1 MKGSSLGSLR
11 VRLAW
16 VVLLAIIPSLGL
28 IYYNARTQRA
38 AAITS
43 AREGVERLARLAAAH
58 NTRVIEGTR
67 QLLVT
72 LAQLPEVRG
81 ADPVRCSETL
91 RKLLGEYSFYS
102 NLGVAA
108 PDGKVLCSAVQLK
121 GPVSVVDGSWFHQV
135 MVAHDFAVGEY
146 QMDAFCGYPV
156 IGPDNQLSRV
166 VFASLD
172 LGYPTRQ
179 MALNLPTE
187 GATLA
192 VVNRDGVVLGE
203 TGGVENR
210 VGRTIPEAAQVK
222 EVSTYRGRGGD
233 QWFDPTG
240 VERIYAFYPIGGKRA
255 GVDLYVTASLPTS
268 VVFAAADAQLKKNL
282 FALAVIAL
290 LALAAAWFG
299 GEAIVLRRA
308 NDELERR
315 VQERTRELAHEQFL
329 LRTLLENVP
338 DSIYF
343 KDREGRFLRSS
354 RAQAKRFGL
363 SDPAQ
368 AIGKT
373 DFDFFKKQ
381 HAEEAFKDE
390 QQIIQTG
397 QPMVGIEENSPLA
410 DGTERWVSTS
420 KMPLRDQQGN
430 VVGTFGISRE
440 ITERKRAEQA
450 LAKDRSMLRT
460 LVDSFPDLVF
470 IKDTKGRY
478 VFNNAAHRAF
488 LQVSSFDDLAGKTVH
503 DLYPKELAERLHTD
517 DDEIIAAGMP
527 VLHREGELTDRKGRK
542 VRAVT
547 SKIPYRDDQHRVVGL
562 VCISH
567 LLDGPK

>member
-1 MKGSSLGSLR
+1 MNGSSRRSLR
-11 VRLAW
+11 VQLAW
-16 VVLLAIIPSLGL
+16 LVLLATIPSLGL
-28 IYYNARTQRA
+28 IYYNARLQRA
-38 AAITS
+38 AAVAS
-43 AREGVERLARLAAAH
+43 AREDVERLARLAAAH
-58 NTRVIEGTR
+58 NTRVIDGTR

-72 LAQLPEVRG
+72 LAQLPEVRSG
-81 ADPVRCSETL
+81 DLSHCGEIL
-91 RKLLGEYSFYS
+91 RNLLGEYSFYS

-108 PDGKVLCSAVQLK
+108 PDGKILCSAMPMANPQT
-121 GPVSVVDGSWFHQV
+121 VVDGSWFHQV
-135 MVAHDFAVGEY
+135 MVAREFAVGEY
-146 QMDAFCGYPV
+146 RMDAFCGYPIFGTDEQV
-156 IGPDNQLSRV
+156 SRV
-166 VFASLD
+166 LFASLD

-210 VGRTIPEAAQVK
+210 VGRTIPEAAQIK
-222 EVSTYRGRGGD
+222 EVSTYRGRGGE
-233 QWFDPTG
+233 QWFDPSG

-268 VVFAAADAQLKKNL
+268 VVYTAANAQLKRNL
-282 FALAVIAL
+282 IALAVIAL
-290 LALAAAWFG
+290 LALAAAWYG

-329 LRTLLENVP
+329 LRALLDNVP

-343 KDREGRFLRSS
+343 KDRDGRFMRSS
-354 RAQAKRFGL
+354 QAQAKRFGL
-363 SDPAQ
+363 GDPAQ

-373 DFDFFKKQ
+373 DFEFFKKE

-390 QQIIQTG
+390 QQIIRTG
-397 QPMVGIEENSPLA
+397 QPMIGIEEFSPLA

-420 KMPLRDQQGN
+420 KMPLRDLQGN

-440 ITERKRAEQA
+440 ITERKRAEQN
-450 LAKDRSMLRT
+450 LAKERSMLRT
-460 LVDSFPDLVF
+460 LVDSLPDLVF

-478 VFNNAAHRAF
+478 VFNNAAHRQF
-488 LQVSSFDDLAGKTVH
+488 LEVSSFDDLEGKTVH
-503 DLYPKELAERLHTD
+503 DLYPKDLADRLHSD
-517 DDEIIAAGMP
+517 DDEVIAAGMP
-527 VLHREGELTDRKGRK
+527 VLHREGELTNRKGKK

-547 SKIPYRDDQHRVVGL
+547 SKIPYRDEQHRVVGL

-567 LLDGPK
+567 IIDGAK

>member
-1 MKGSSLGSLR
+1 VNHPSRNSLR
-11 VRLAW
+11 GRLAW

-28 IYYNARTQRA
+28 IYYNARLQRA
-38 AAITS
+38 AAVTS
-43 AREGVERLARLAAAH
+43 ARESVERLARLAAAH
-58 NTRVIEGTR
+58 NTRVIDGTR

-72 LAQLPEVRG
+72 LAQLPEVRS
-81 ADPVRCSETL
+81 ADPLRCGETL
-91 RKLLGEYSFYS
+91 RNLLGEYSFYS
-102 NLGVAA
+102 NLGVVA
-108 PDGKVLCSAVQLK
+108 PDGKVLCSAVPMK
-121 GPVSVVDGSWFHQV
+121 GSISVVDGTWFQQALVTHE
-135 MVAHDFAVGEY
+135 FAVGEY
-146 QMDAFCGYPV
+146 RMDAFCGYP
-156 IGPDNQLSRV
+156 IGDSGTPSVRV
-166 VFASLD
+166 MFASLD

-192 VVNRDGVVLGE
+192 VVNREGVVLGE
-203 TGGVENR
+203 TGGVESR
-210 VGRTIPEAAQVK
+210 VGRTIPEAAQIK

-233 QWFDPTG
+233 LWYDPAG

-268 VVFAAADAQLKKNL
+268 VVFATANAQLKKNL
-282 FALAVIAL
+282 IALAVIAL
-290 LALAAAWFG
+290 LALVAAWYG
-299 GEAIVLRRA
+299 GEAIILRRA

-329 LRTLLENVP
+329 LQSLLDNVP

-381 HAEEAFKDE
+381 HAEEAHTDE
-390 QQIIQTG
+390 QQIMQTG
-397 QPMVGIEENSPLA
+397 QAMVGIEEHSPLA

-430 VVGTFGISRE
+430 IVGTFGISRE
-440 ITERKRAEQA
+440 ITERKQAEQS
-450 LAKDRSMLRT
+450 LAKERSMLRT
-460 LVDSFPDLVF
+460 LVDSLPDLVF
-470 IKDTKGRY
+470 IKDVKGRY
-478 VFNNAAHRAF
+478 VFNNAAHCAF
-488 LQVSSFDDLAGKTVH
+488 LEVSSFDDLAGKTVF
-503 DLYPKELAERLHTD
+503 DLYPKDLAERLHTD
-517 DDEIIAAGMP
+517 DDEVIAAGMP
-527 VLHREGELTDRKGRK
+527 ILHREGELTDRKGHK

-547 SKIPYRDDQHRVVGL
+547 SKIPYRDEQHRVVGL

-567 LLDGPK
+567 LLSGPK